1 MLVHMDKGK
10 VLGQDMVLQL
20 SSLIAAQAEN
30 IVRLELHFVWVFPI
44 VWEYGF

>member
-1 MLVHMDKGK
+1 MDKGK

-30 IVRLELHFVWVFPI
+30 IVGLELHFVWVFPI

>member
-30 IVRLELHFVWVFPI
+30 IVRLELHFVGVFPI
-44 VWEYGF
+44 VWEYQF